1 MRPGLIRA
9 LALATALLSDSALP
23 DNVLQLAGKEYL
35 EGLESKLPTSGTTM
49 MGVQIS
55 RNGFPLDPGKLHVFI
70 PADMAVD
77 QVLCV
82 GVTTSSGL
90 YWSRNQ
96 YRSTNSSGWAR
107 LDTRSAHG
115 DVLRQ
120 FQFPAFAVLAQLR
133 QRKRAGGSAD
143 EECSHPEARAALL
156 VGGVVGRSED
166 LPSRP
171 TEITVLINSK
181 RLRGNAELRLPGTT
195 KPVART
201 QCHRITDVSTRTYDA
216 RCDLDVSGLDAPKYD
231 LVVSLSEP
239 GETPEETMVPLILR

>member
-1 MRPGLIRA
+1 MRLGLIRA
-9 LALATALLSDSALP
+9 LALATALSSDLALS
-23 DNVLQLAGKEYL
+23 DNVLQLAGKEYV

-55 RNGFPLDPGKLHVFI
+55 RNGLPLDPGKLHVFVPANM
-70 PADMAVD
+70 PADE
-77 QVLCV
+77 VLCV

-96 YRSTNSSGWAR
+96 YRSTNLSGWAR
-107 LDTRSAHG
+107 LDTRSAHS

-133 QRKRAGGSAD
+133 HRKRVGGSVD
-143 EECSHPEARAALL
+143 EECSHPDPRAALL
-156 VGGVVGRSED
+156 VGGVVGRTED

-171 TEITVLINSK
+171 TEVTVLINSK
-181 RLRGNAELRLPGTT
+181 RLRGNAELRVLGTA
-195 KPVART
+195 KPVAQS

-216 RCDLDVSGLDAPKYD
+216 RCDLDVSQLPAPKYD
-231 LVVSLSEP
+231 LVVTLSEP
-239 GETPEETMVPLILR
+239 GEISEETTVPLILR